1 MTGWGLTDAMKKS
14 KFTEAQIVFASQPP
28 FSLRREVSTSAIF
41 FLIALSAEL
50 AGFLGWMN
58 GMTKGGNVFQ
68 LSSAFWN
75 HEISR
80 IRIWL
85 PVFLALSTLRIL
97 ALYLSEHLRA
107 PKSIPPS

>member
-1 MTGWGLTDAMKKS
+1 M
-14 KFTEAQIVFASQPP
+14 P
-28 FSLRREVSTSAIF
+28 FSLKREVSTSAIY

-58 GMTKGGNVFQ
+58 EMTKGGNIFQ

-85 PVFLALSTLRIL
+85 PVFLALSALRIL
-97 ALYLSEHLRA
+97 ALYLIEHLGSRE
-107 PKSIPPS
+107 SVPPTE

>member
-1 MTGWGLTDAMKKS
+1 M
-14 KFTEAQIVFASQPP
+14 P
-28 FSLRREVSTSAIF
+28 FSARREVSTWAIY

-58 GMTKGGNVFQ
+58 EMTRAGNTFQ

-85 PVFLALSTLRIL
+85 PVFLALSALRIL
-97 ALYLSEHLRA
+97 ALYLREHLRA
-107 PKSIPPS
+107 RKSILPTE